1 MPDAVRLMSPR
12 ALGLPQRFEEALASI
27 LEPDLN
33 GARRHVEL
41 VGDDLALLKTRKR
54 VFICVGRR
62 GAVHVNEGLAARQA
76 MIAAAAA
83 RRASG
88 DSPKLCISTLS

>member
-1 MPDAVRLMSPR
+1 MPDAVGVIAPR
-12 ALGLPQRFEEALASI
+12 ALGLPERLEEALASI

-54 VFICVGRR
+54 VLICVTRQGV
-62 GAVHVNEGLAARQA
+62 VHNDE
-76 MIAAAAA
+76 
-83 RRASG
+83 
-88 DSPKLCISTLS
+88 